1 MKSQDKLLPEG
12 LIFFVSIK
20 KSQMEVVTLLF
31 DSKYGLA
38 AFASVTIAISLL
50 VGSLGVLAH
59 KANKS

>member
-1 MKSQDKLLPEG
+1 
-12 LIFFVSIK
+12 
-20 KSQMEVVTLLF
+20 MEVVTLLF

-38 AFASVTIAISLL
+38 ALASVTLAITLL